1 MDWHVLHKHQS
12 RKKKNAKYKDNIPE
26 QFIQLAFTPCVQ
38 VRQELEAVLARLP
51 APMRV
56 VFSQQMCLA
65 CGQEGDPRLME
76 DRCHRNKVRGHT
88 GDLEQRFTK
97 KQVQDTEQ

>member
-1 MDWHVLHKHQS
+1 MAGTTEALRKDVLCQLTHDEVTCS
-12 RKKKNAKYKDNIPE
+12 
-26 QFIQLAFTPCVQ
+26 QLAFTPCLQ
-38 VRQELEAVLARLP
+38 VRQELEAVLSRLP

-97 KQVQDTEQ
+97 KQVRDTEQ